1 MISGIRTIT
10 VPVKDLTAAKAVY
23 STLLGTEPYVDE
35 PYYVGYRPEGAPEI
49 GLNPNGHASGMTGP
63 VTYFTVPDIEAAI
76 AALVAAG
83 AQENESPK
91 DVGGGMLVGSVRDA
105 DGNVTGLTQLP

>member
-49 GLNPNGHASGMTGP
+49 GLNPNGP